1 MSGAWLKRIDLE
13 TFESERLE
21 LPADVDEVSV
31 GRTKQNAIAISS
43 AHVSREHCVLMR
55 TPAGWLVEDR
65 NSSSGT
71 WLNGHRTTRA
81 RLTHGD
87 VIDLY
92 GTLLVFLERVEHRAA
107 EAEAALD
114 RAPHDRGATLVWA
127 DRLSEHA
134 DPLGEQLMTGVVDPA
149 CLEGLAPLCDAG
161 RVELD
166 WRGGLVERARVR
178 CTSDATF
185 QDVDLLGRLVSL
197 RVCRWVRELTVDL
210 CTWTMPAS
218 SRLQSDAAAA
228 LRGLLSGAV
237 LPALEVLS
245 LGYLSTPLPPSHF
258 REALLDRLPAR
269 FPLLE
274 TAPVDVLPLVRHAWL
289 EVEHR
294 SAAVEFHHVGTH
306 QDSGRIPLHTG
317 VWVGGATPTRLRA
330 IAPGVRR
337 EGVRESFLIRQEAP
351 QWCLVP
357 VEHGVRLNG
366 RPAVSTRLLPGDV
379 IEEPRGTRFRFV
391 VRVEPSPRHQ
401 HTPLVVRPATPIGSG
416 EKS

>member
-1 MSGAWLKRIDLE
+1 MSSAWLKRIDLE

-21 LPADVDEVSV
+21 LPSDANEVSV

-43 AHVSREHCVLMR
+43 VHVSREHCVLMR
-55 TPAGWLVEDR
+55 TPAGWVVEDR

-127 DRLSEHA
+127 DQLSEHG

-185 QDVDLLGRLVSL
+185 QDVDLLGRLMSL

-228 LRGLLSGAV
+228 LRGLLSGAE

-258 REALLDRLPAR
+258 REALLDRLRSPGFRCSKRRRSTCCRWSAMHGSRWSIAR
-269 FPLLE
+269 QRWSSSTSGPR
-274 TAPVDVLPLVRHAWL
+274 TV
-289 EVEHR
+289 
-294 SAAVEFHHVGTH
+294 VEFHCTPA
-306 QDSGRIPLHTG
+306 SG
-317 VWVGGATPTRLRA
+317 
-330 IAPGVRR
+330 
-337 EGVRESFLIRQEAP
+337 S
-351 QWCLVP
+351 
-357 VEHGVRLNG
+357 
-366 RPAVSTRLLPGDV
+366 
-379 IEEPRGTRFRFV
+379 V
-391 VRVEPSPRHQ
+391 VRHRRGCGRSRRGFDVKEFARAS
-401 HTPLVVRPATPIGSG
+401 
-416 EKS
+416 

>member
-1 MSGAWLKRIDLE
+1 MRRAWLKRIDLE

-21 LPADVDEVSV
+21 LPAEGDEVSV

-43 AHVSREHCVLMR
+43 VHVSREHCVLVR
-55 TPAGWLVEDR
+55 TESGWVVEDR

-71 WLNGHRTTRA
+71 WINGHRTTRA
-81 RLTHGD
+81 RLAHGD

-92 GTLLVFLERVEHRAA
+92 GTLLVFLDRLEHRDV

-114 RAPHDRGATLVWA
+114 RAPHDRGAVLVWA
-127 DRLSEHA
+127 DRLSERG
-134 DPLGEQLMTGVVDPA
+134 DPLGEQLMTGVIDPA
-149 CLEGLAPLCDAG
+149 CLEGLAPLCEAG

-166 WRGGLVERARVR
+166 WRSGLVERARVR

-197 RVCRWVRELTVDL
+197 RVCRWLTDLTVDL

-228 LRGLLSGAV
+228 LRGLLSGAE
-237 LPALEVLS
+237 LPALEALS
-245 LGYLSTPLPPSHF
+245 LGYLSTPLPASHF

-269 FPLLE
+269 FPLLK
-274 TAPVDVLPLVRHAWL
+274 TPPVDVLPLVRHAWL
-289 EVEHR
+289 EVEQR
-294 SAAVEFHHVGTH
+294 SAEVEFQHVGP
-306 QDSGRIPLHTG
+306 QEGGRIPLHTG

-357 VEHGVRLNG
+357 VEHGVLLNG

-391 VRVEPSPRHQ
+391 VRVEPSPRQQ
-401 HTPLVVRPATPIGSG
+401 HTPLVVRAGSTG
-416 EKS
+416 RP

>member
-1 MSGAWLKRIDLE
+1 MSRAWLKRIDLE

-21 LPADVDEVSV
+21 LPSEGDEVSV

-43 AHVSREHCVLMR
+43 VLVSREHCVLVR
-55 TPAGWLVEDR
+55 TASGWVVEDR

-71 WLNGHRTTRA
+71 WINGHRTTRA
-81 RLTHGD
+81 RLAHGD

-92 GTLLVFLERVEHRAA
+92 GTLLVFLDRLEHRAP

-114 RAPHDRGATLVWA
+114 RAPHDRGAVLVWG
-127 DRLSEHA
+127 DRLSEHG

-149 CLEGLAPLCDAG
+149 CLEGLAPLCEAG

-185 QDVDLLGRLVSL
+185 QDVDLLGRLMSL
-197 RVCRWVRELTVDL
+197 RVCRWLTDLTVDL

-228 LRGLLSGAV
+228 LRGLLSGAE
-237 LPALEVLS
+237 LPALEALS
-245 LGYLSTPLPPSHF
+245 LGYLSTPLPASHF

-269 FPLLE
+269 FPLLK
-274 TAPVDVLPLVRHAWL
+274 TPPVDVLPLVRHAWL
-289 EVEHR
+289 EVEQR
-294 SAAVEFHHVGTH
+294 SAEVEFQQVGP
-306 QDSGRIPLHTG
+306 QEGGRIPLHTG

-357 VEHGVRLNG
+357 VEHGVLLNG

-391 VRVEPSPRHQ
+391 VRVEPSPRQQ
-401 HTPLVVRPATPIGSG
+401 HTPLVVRGTDPTGRKP
-416 EKS
+416 